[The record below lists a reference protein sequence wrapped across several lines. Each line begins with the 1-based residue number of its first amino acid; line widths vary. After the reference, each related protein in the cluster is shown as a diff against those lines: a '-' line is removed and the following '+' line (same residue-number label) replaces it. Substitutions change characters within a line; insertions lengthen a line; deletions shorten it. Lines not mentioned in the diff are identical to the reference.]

1 MGKKSSATAAAAA
14 SAKGAPAIDIGI
26 DEKERRQ
33 IADALSRALADTYTL
48 YLQTHG
54 FHWNVEGPL
63 FSTLHQMF
71 MEQYT
76 EMWTALDDIAE
87 RIRALGFPA
96 PASYAALSKLS
107 SVPDVDDVPEAMQM
121 VRTLVAG
128 HETLARTTRAAL
140 RVADEADDD
149 SSADLMTQRLQV
161 HEKTAWMLR
170 SMLK

>member
-1 MGKKSSATAAAAA
+1 
-14 SAKGAPAIDIGI
+14 
-26 DEKERRQ
+26 
-33 IADALSRALADTYTL
+33 
-48 YLQTHG
+48 
-54 FHWNVEGPL
+54 
-63 FSTLHQMF
+63 MF